1 MISEREGDW
10 GPWIRHMGGGMPVP
24 HGTVVEVYTLIIPTD
39 GVVQKIGIAGVD
51 LIKSWNWTPKGRAN
65 FRSAPIDFYRVRKP
79 RGLLVLEDIL
89 ASVTEPK
96 RNSVGKK
103 ELEEA

>member
-1 MISEREGDW
+1 
-10 GPWIRHMGGGMPVP
+10 
-24 HGTVVEVYTLIIPTD
+24 
-39 GVVQKIGIAGVD
+39 VQKIGIAGVD